1 MRLNDCISEICTAYM
16 QHSPLYYN
24 GLITPAITLSKAMLR
39 DTYTDLLRK
48 YTDDNTIMTRLW
60 IEVETSYSASTR
72 HYHTLTHLANM
83 LGELRDVKNEIKDW
97 DTILF
102 SVFYHDVVYDV
113 SSLDNEEQSAVLAT
127 ERMAGIN
134 VPMEVIDRC
143 QTQIL
148 ATKGHQQD
156 KDAYTNYFIDADLS
170 VLGQDWDTYSA
181 YYKGIRKE
189 YAIYPDELYN
199 PGRKKVLTHFLSM
212 DRIFKSDYFY
222 QKFEGPARQNLQR
235 EMELL

>member
-1 MRLNDCISEICTAYM
+1 
-16 QHSPLYYN
+16 
-24 GLITPAITLSKAMLR
+24 MLR
-39 DTYTDLLRK
+39 DTYIDLLRK
-48 YTDDNTIMTRLW
+48 YTDDNTMVTHLW
-60 IEVETSYSASTR
+60 TEIEASYSAYTR
-72 HYHTLTHLANM
+72 YYHTLTHLANM
-83 LGELRDVKNEIKDW
+83 LGQLSDVKNEIRDW

-102 SVFYHDVVYDV
+102 SLFYHDVVYDA
-113 SSLDNEEQSAVLAT
+113 SCSDNEEQSAVLAT

-156 KDAYTNYFIDADLS
+156 NDTDINYFIDADLS
-170 VLGQDWDTYSA
+170 VLGQDWDAYSA

-199 PGRKKVLTHFLSM
+199 PGRKKVLTHFLNM
-212 DRIFKSDYFY
+212 DRIFKTDYFY
-222 QKFEGPARQNLQR
+222 YKFEVTARRNLQS
-235 EMELL
+235 EIDAL